1 MFSMIIAQFFA
12 ASLVALRRP
21 ALYEAGGEKAQ
32 PIFVD
37 CAFGA
42 NRY

>member
-1 MFSMIIAQFFA
+1 MIIAQFFT
-12 ASLVALRRP
+12 ASRVALRRP
-21 ALYEAGGEKAQ
+21 ALYEAGGEKVQ